1 MAKKQFKAES
11 KRLLDMMI
19 NSIYTHK
26 EIFLRELI
34 SNASDAID
42 KLYFRSLTDDS
53 VKLKKKD
60 FFIRL
65 AADKE
70 NRTLTV
76 RDNGIGMTKEEL
88 EKNLGTI
95 AKSGSLDFKNENE
108 TGGKVDVIGQF
119 GVGFYSAFMVASRV
133 TVRSRAFG
141 AQEAWQWESTGA
153 EGYTIEPCDK
163 EDVGTEVILV
173 VKENEGEEHYDEFL
187 DDWRL
192 AGIVKKYSDY
202 IRYPIKMLRE
212 KSRAIEGTDKDEEG
226 HYKAPEYETYTE
238 DETLNSMVPIWKRDK
253 KKVKDEEY
261 AQFYKDKFGDY
272 SDPARVIQSKTEG
285 TATFNALLFI
295 PSRTPYNYYTKEY
308 EKGLQLYSSGVLIM
322 EKCADL
328 LPDYFS
334 FVKGLVDSEDLS
346 LNISREML
354 QHDSQ
359 LKLIKTTLERKIK
372 NELASWLKNDREK
385 YEEFFKNFGLQLK
398 MGCYASYGMNK
409 ELLQDLLLFHSA
421 KENKLVT
428 LREYYEAM
436 PEDQKYI
443 YYAAGESTD
452 RLAKLPAAE
461 RVLDKGFDILYLTDD
476 VDEFMLQML
485 RSYGDKEKEKEFR
498 NISADDLG
506 IETDAEKE
514 EVKAKNEENK
524 ELFEA
529 MKEALDGKVTEV
541 RLSQRLKSHPVCL
554 SSSGPLSIEMEKVLN
569 SMPAQQEKVKSEKV
583 LELNGEHE
591 VFAALKRLFEAGD
604 KEKLA
609 AYSEILYDQAL
620 LIEGL
625 ALEDPVAYANNVC
638 KLIPR
643 TLLFLLCLF
652 RQSEAAPAV
661 SCYGGRGFFRCAA
674 AIFHPCG
681 PGYSLCWC
689 RKNPPA
695 Q

>member
-1 MAKKQFKAES
+1 MAKKEFQAES
-11 KRLLDMMI
+11 KKLMDMMI
-19 NSIYTHK
+19 NSIYTNK

-34 SNASDAID
+34 SNASDACD
-42 KLYFRSLTDDS
+42 KLYFKSLTDTS
-53 VKLKKKD
+53 INVKKEDLH
-60 FFIRL
+60 IHI

-70 NRTLTV
+70 NRTLTIS
-76 RDNGIGMTKEEL
+76 DNGIGMTKDEL

-95 AKSGSLDFKNENE
+95 ARSGSQDFKASNQNENI
-108 TGGKVDVIGQF
+108 DIIGQF
-119 GVGFYSAFMVASRV
+119 GVGFYSAFMVASKV
-133 TVRSRAFG
+133 TVVSRAEG
-141 AQEAWQWESTGA
+141 SEEAWQWSSSGV
-153 EGYTIEPCDK
+153 EGYTLTEAEKP
-163 EDVGTEVILV
+163 EVGTEITLV
-173 VKENEGEEHYDEFL
+173 LKEDTETDKYSEYLDEYTISGL
-187 DDWRL
+187 
-192 AGIVKKYSDY
+192 VKKYSDY
-202 IRYPIKMLRE
+202 IRYPITMYRE
-212 KSRAIEGTDKDEEG
+212 KSRQKPKPEDAGDD
-226 HYKAPEYETYTE
+226 YKPEYETYTE
-238 DETLNSMVPIWKRDK
+238 LETLNSMVPIWKRDK
-253 KKVKDEEY
+253 KDVKPEEY
-261 AQFYKDKFGDY
+261 NEFYKSKFMDY
-272 SDPARVIQSKTEG
+272 SDPLRVITSRTEG
-285 TATFNALLFI
+285 TATYTALLFV
-295 PSRTPYNYYTKEY
+295 PGQTPYDYYTKEY
-308 EKGLQLYSSGVLIM
+308 EKGLALYASGVMIM

-334 FVKGLVDSEDLS
+334 FIKGVVDSEDLS

-372 NELASWLKNDREK
+372 NELAAWLKNDREK
-385 YEEFFKNFGLQLK
+385 YEEFFRNFGLQLK

-638 KLIPR
+638 KLM
-643 TLLFLLCLF
+643 
-652 RQSEAAPAV
+652 V
-661 SCYGGRGFFRCAA
+661 
-674 AIFHPCG
+674 
-681 PGYSLCWC
+681 
-689 RKNPPA
+689 
-695 Q
+695 

>member
-372 NELASWLKNDREK
+372 NELAAWLKNDREK
-385 YEEFFKNFGLQLK
+385 HEEFFKNFGLQLK

-529 MKEALDGKVTEV
+529 MKAALDGKVTEV

-638 KLIPR
+638 KLM
-643 TLLFLLCLF
+643 
-652 RQSEAAPAV
+652 V
-661 SCYGGRGFFRCAA
+661 
-674 AIFHPCG
+674 
-681 PGYSLCWC
+681 
-689 RKNPPA
+689 
-695 Q
+695 

>member
-253 KKVKDEEY
+253 KRVKDEEY

-322 EKCADL
+322 EKCAAL

-372 NELASWLKNDREK
+372 NELAAWLKNDREK

-529 MKEALDGKVTEV
+529 MKAALDGKVTEV

-638 KLIPR
+638 KLM
-643 TLLFLLCLF
+643 
-652 RQSEAAPAV
+652 V
-661 SCYGGRGFFRCAA
+661 
-674 AIFHPCG
+674 
-681 PGYSLCWC
+681 
-689 RKNPPA
+689 
-695 Q
+695 

>member
-372 NELASWLKNDREK
+372 NELAAWLKNDREK

-638 KLIPR
+638 KLR
-643 TLLFLLCLF
+643 
-652 RQSEAAPAV
+652 V
-661 SCYGGRGFFRCAA
+661 
-674 AIFHPCG
+674 
-681 PGYSLCWC
+681 
-689 RKNPPA
+689 
-695 Q
+695 

>member
-354 QHDSQ
+354 QHDRQ

-372 NELASWLKNDREK
+372 NELAAWLKNDREK

-638 KLIPR
+638 KLM
-643 TLLFLLCLF
+643 
-652 RQSEAAPAV
+652 V
-661 SCYGGRGFFRCAA
+661 
-674 AIFHPCG
+674 
-681 PGYSLCWC
+681 
-689 RKNPPA
+689 
-695 Q
+695 

>member
-19 NSIYTHK
+19 NSIYTNK

-372 NELASWLKNDREK
+372 NELAAWLKNDREK
-385 YEEFFKNFGLQLK
+385 YEEFFRNFGLQLK

-604 KEKLA
+604 KAKLA

-638 KLIPR
+638 KLM
-643 TLLFLLCLF
+643 
-652 RQSEAAPAV
+652 V
-661 SCYGGRGFFRCAA
+661 
-674 AIFHPCG
+674 
-681 PGYSLCWC
+681 
-689 RKNPPA
+689 
-695 Q
+695 

>member
-187 DDWRL
+187 DDWSL

-372 NELASWLKNDREK
+372 NELAAWLKNDREK

-638 KLIPR
+638 KLM
-643 TLLFLLCLF
+643 
-652 RQSEAAPAV
+652 V
-661 SCYGGRGFFRCAA
+661 
-674 AIFHPCG
+674 
-681 PGYSLCWC
+681 
-689 RKNPPA
+689 
-695 Q
+695 

>member
-202 IRYPIKMLRE
+202 VRYPSKMLRE

-372 NELASWLKNDREK
+372 NELAAWLKNDREK

-529 MKEALDGKVTEV
+529 MKAALDGKVTEV

-638 KLIPR
+638 KLM
-643 TLLFLLCLF
+643 
-652 RQSEAAPAV
+652 V
-661 SCYGGRGFFRCAA
+661 
-674 AIFHPCG
+674 
-681 PGYSLCWC
+681 
-689 RKNPPA
+689 
-695 Q
+695 

>member
-372 NELASWLKNDREK
+372 NELAAWLKNDREK
-385 YEEFFKNFGLQLK
+385 YEEFFRNFGLQLK

-452 RLAKLPAAE
+452 RLAKLPAVE

-638 KLIPR
+638 KLM
-643 TLLFLLCLF
+643 
-652 RQSEAAPAV
+652 V
-661 SCYGGRGFFRCAA
+661 
-674 AIFHPCG
+674 
-681 PGYSLCWC
+681 
-689 RKNPPA
+689 
-695 Q
+695 